1 MKIHEYQAKAL
12 FKKRGVPV
20 PEGSPAFDADE
31 AVEMARKLDS
41 DITVVKA
48 QIHAGGR
55 GKGGGIVLARDVDQV
70 RKAAESMLGKNLVTP
85 QTGPQG
91 KEVSRLLIEEG
102 IAISREL
109 YAGIVLDRSR
119 ERYVFMVSTQGGV
132 EIEEVAARSPEKIL
146 KKWIDPGLGLT
157 PYQARGLAHG
167 LGLTGNAAKMGA
179 KTFLALWK
187 TFETY
192 DASLAEINPLVVTED
207 NTVVALDAKMNFDD
221 NALYRH
227 EELEELRDLSEE
239 LPTET
244 EASRYRL
251 SYIKLDGDVGCMVN
265 GAGLAMATMDLIK
278 LAGGNPAN
286 FLDVGG
292 VASSDTV
299 AKGFKIILSDPGVK
313 SILINIFGGIVRCD
327 RVAQGVVD
335 ALSGMDVTVPVVV
348 RLEGT
353 NAKEGADLLEA
364 STLDFIVAASLEE
377 GARQAV
383 QAARDTTGK
392 PL

>member
-12 FKKRGVPV
+12 FREQGVPV
-20 PEGSPAFDADE
+20 PRGYPAFSVEE
-31 AVEMARKLDS
+31 AVEAARKLDCEV
-41 DITVVKA
+41 TAVKA

-55 GKGGGIVLARDVDQV
+55 GKGGGIILARNLKEV
-70 RKAAESMLGKNLVTP
+70 RRAAEGMLGKKLVTP

-91 KEVSRLLIEEG
+91 KRVNRLLVEEG
-102 IAISREL
+102 LSISREF

-119 ERYVFMVSTQGGV
+119 ERYVFMVSPEGGV

-146 KKWIDPGLGLT
+146 KKWIHPGFGLT

-167 LGLTGNAAKMGA
+167 LGLEGGSAKEAA
-179 KTFLALWK
+179 KTFQGLWK
-187 TFETY
+187 TFERY
-192 DASLAEINPLVVTED
+192 DASLAEINPLVVTEK
-207 NTVVALDAKMNFDD
+207 TRVVALDAKMTLDD
-221 NALYRH
+221 NALFRH
-227 EELEELRDLSEE
+227 EEVGELRDLSEE
-239 LPTET
+239 LPSET
-244 EASRYRL
+244 EASRHRL
-251 SYIKLDGDVGCMVN
+251 NYIKLGGNVGCMVN

-278 LAGGNPAN
+278 LAGGEPAN

-299 AKGFKIILSDPGVK
+299 AKGFRIILTDPEVK

-335 ALSGMDVTVPVVV
+335 ALTGMEVNIPVVV

-353 NAKEGADLLEA
+353 NAKEGAELLKA
-364 STLDFIVAASLEE
+364 SPLDFIVATSLEE
-377 GARQAV
+377 GAREAV
-383 QAARDTTGK
+383 GAAGTKGGNSR
-392 PL
+392 